1 MEKKFTVID
10 TRTMQKKEFKSQA
23 TTVAEFKAD
32 LRKLGITTDGMVI
45 QEGLTKTELKFDT
58 ALLPHDVPF
67 KGGTTNNLV
76 FRLTQAEKK
85 IKSGAGMSRQEAYA
99 KVKEL
104 GLTKAIVEKYNKN
117 FTMCKT
123 ADLIAEIEAASKKT
137 VNVKEN
143 APKKESKVVKPVT
156 KVTKAPVASE
166 DKATQAITLLTNTLV
181 NNGILSPDEGT
192 EVVEVL
198 GTTLSVKESAYSAE
212 DIDNMFKDM

>member
-10 TRTMQKKEFKSQA
+10 TRTMQKKEFNSQA
-23 TTVAEFKAD
+23 TTVAELKAD
-32 LRKLGITTDGMVI
+32 LRKLGITTNGMTI

-137 VNVKEN
+137 TNVKEN
-143 APKKESKVVKPVT
+143 APKKESKAMKPA
-156 KVTKAPVASE
+156 TKAPVASE

-192 EVVEVL
+192 EVVDIL

-212 DIDNMFKDM
+212 DINDMFKDM

>member
-10 TRTMQKKEFKSQA
+10 TRTMQKKEFESQA
-23 TTVAEFKAD
+23 TTVAELKAD
-32 LRKLGITTDGMVI
+32 LRKLGITTDGMTI

-104 GLTKAIVEKYNKN
+104 GLTEAIVKKYNKN

-123 ADLIAEIEAASKKT
+123 ADLIAEIEAASKKAA
-137 VNVKEN
+137 NVKEN
-143 APKKESKVVKPVT
+143 APKKESKAVKPVT
-156 KVTKAPVASE
+156 KAPVTSE

-212 DIDNMFKDM
+212 DIDDMFKDM

>member
-1 MEKKFTVID
+1 MSTKKFTVID
-10 TRTMQKKEFKSQA
+10 TRTMQKKEFESQA
-23 TTVAEFKAD
+23 TTVAELKAD
-32 LRKLGITTDGMVI
+32 LRKLGIATDGMTI
-45 QEGLTKTELKFDT
+45 QEGLTKAELKFDT

-104 GLTKAIVEKYNKN
+104 GLTEAIVKKYNKN

-137 VNVKEN
+137 MNVKEN
-143 APKKESKVVKPVT
+143 APKKESKAVKPA
-156 KVTKAPVASE
+156 TKAPVASE

-198 GTTLSVKESAYSAE
+198 GTTLSVKESTYSAE
-212 DIDNMFKDM
+212 DIDDMFKDM

>member
-10 TRTMQKKEFKSQA
+10 TRTMQKKEFNSQA
-23 TTVAEFKAD
+23 TTVAELKAD
-32 LRKLGITTDGMVI
+32 LRKLGIATDGMII

-104 GLTKAIVEKYNKN
+104 GLTEAIVKKYNKN

-137 VNVKEN
+137 MNVKEN
-143 APKKESKVVKPVT
+143 APKKESKAMKPA
-156 KVTKAPVASE
+156 TKAPVASE

-212 DIDNMFKDM
+212 DIDDMFKDM

>member
-1 MEKKFTVID
+1 MSTKKFTVID
-10 TRTMQKKEFKSQA
+10 TRTMQKKEFESQA
-23 TTVAEFKAD
+23 TTVAELKAD
-32 LRKLGITTDGMVI
+32 LRKLGITTDGMTI

-104 GLTKAIVEKYNKN
+104 GLTEAIVKKYNKN

-123 ADLIAEIEAASKKT
+123 ADLIAEIEAASKKAT
-137 VNVKEN
+137 NVKEN
-143 APKKESKVVKPVT
+143 APKKESKAMKP
-156 KVTKAPVASE
+156 VTKAPVASE

-212 DIDNMFKDM
+212 DIDDMFKDM

>member
-10 TRTMQKKEFKSQA
+10 TRTMQKKEFNSQA
-23 TTVAEFKAD
+23 TTVAELKAD
-32 LRKLGITTDGMVI
+32 LRKLGIATDGMVI

-85 IKSGAGMSRQEAYA
+85 IRSGAGMSRQEAYA

-123 ADLIAEIEAASKKT
+123 ADLIAEIEAASKKAT
-137 VNVKEN
+137 NVKEN
-143 APKKESKVVKPVT
+143 APKKENKAKKPA
-156 KVTKAPVASE
+156 TKATVASE

-212 DIDNMFKDM
+212 DIDDMFKDM

>member
-1 MEKKFTVID
+1 MSTKKFTVID
-10 TRTMQKKEFKSQA
+10 TRTMQKKEFNSQA
-23 TTVAEFKAD
+23 TTVAELKAD
-32 LRKLGITTDGMVI
+32 LRKLGIATNGMVI

-104 GLTKAIVEKYNKN
+104 GLTEAIVKKYNKN

-123 ADLIAEIEAASKKT
+123 ADLIAEIEAASKKAA
-137 VNVKEN
+137 NVKEN
-143 APKKESKVVKPVT
+143 APKKESKAVKPVT
-156 KVTKAPVASE
+156 KAPVTSE

-198 GTTLSVKESAYSAE
+198 GTTLGVKESAYSAE
-212 DIDNMFKDM
+212 DIDDMFKDM

>member
-1 MEKKFTVID
+1 M
-10 TRTMQKKEFKSQA
+10 
-23 TTVAEFKAD
+23 
-32 LRKLGITTDGMVI
+32 
-45 QEGLTKTELKFDT
+45 
-58 ALLPHDVPF
+58 PF

-76 FRLTQAEKK
+76 FRLTQAEMK

-104 GLTKAIVEKYNKN
+104 GLTEAIVKKYNKN

-123 ADLIAEIEAASKKT
+123 ADLIAEIEAASKKAT
-137 VNVKEN
+137 NVKEN
-143 APKKESKVVKPVT
+143 APKKESKAMKPA
-156 KVTKAPVASE
+156 TKAPVASE

-212 DIDNMFKDM
+212 DIDDMFKDM

>member
-1 MEKKFTVID
+1 MSTKKFTVID
-10 TRTMQKKEFKSQA
+10 TRTMQKKEFESQA
-23 TTVAEFKAD
+23 TTVAELKAD

-123 ADLIAEIEAASKKT
+123 TDLIAEIEAASKKAT
-137 VNVKEN
+137 NVKEN
-143 APKKESKVVKPVT
+143 APKKESKAMKPA
-156 KVTKAPVASE
+156 TKAPVASE
-166 DKATQAITLLTNTLV
+166 DKATQAITLLTDTLV

-212 DIDNMFKDM
+212 DIDDMFKDM

>member
-1 MEKKFTVID
+1 MSTKKFTVID
-10 TRTMQKKEFKSQA
+10 TRTMQKKEFESQA
-23 TTVAEFKAD
+23 TTVAELKAD
-32 LRKLGITTDGMVI
+32 LRKLGITTDGMTI

-104 GLTKAIVEKYNKN
+104 GLTEAIVKKYNKN

-123 ADLIAEIEAASKKT
+123 ADLIAEIEAASKKAT
-137 VNVKEN
+137 NVKEN
-143 APKKESKVVKPVT
+143 APKKESKAMKPA
-156 KVTKAPVASE
+156 TKAPVASE

-212 DIDNMFKDM
+212 DIDDMFKDM

>member
-10 TRTMQKKEFKSQA
+10 TRTMQKKEFNSQA
-23 TTVAEFKAD
+23 TTVAELKAD
-32 LRKLGITTDGMVI
+32 LRKLGIATDGMVI

-104 GLTKAIVEKYNKN
+104 GLTEAIVKKYNKN

-123 ADLIAEIEAASKKT
+123 ADLIAEIEAASKKAT
-137 VNVKEN
+137 NVKEN
-143 APKKESKVVKPVT
+143 APKKESKAMKPA
-156 KVTKAPVASE
+156 TKAPIASE

-212 DIDNMFKDM
+212 DIDDMFKDM

>member
-10 TRTMQKKEFKSQA
+10 TRTMQKKEFNSQA
-23 TTVAEFKAD
+23 TTVAELKAD
-32 LRKLGITTDGMVI
+32 LRKLGIATDGMVI

-85 IKSGAGMSRQEAYA
+85 IRSGAGMSRQEAYA

-104 GLTKAIVEKYNKN
+104 GLTKAIVKKYNKN

-123 ADLIAEIEAASKKT
+123 ADLIAEIEAASKKAI
-137 VNVKEN
+137 NVKEN
-143 APKKESKVVKPVT
+143 APKKESTAMKPA
-156 KVTKAPVASE
+156 TKAPVASE

-212 DIDNMFKDM
+212 DIDDMFKDM

>member
-10 TRTMQKKEFKSQA
+10 TRTMQKKEFNSQA
-23 TTVAEFKAD
+23 TTVAELKAD
-32 LRKLGITTDGMVI
+32 LRKLGIATDGMVI

-104 GLTKAIVEKYNKN
+104 GLTQAIVKKYNKN

-123 ADLIAEIEAASKKT
+123 ADLIAEIEAASKKAA
-137 VNVKEN
+137 NVKEN
-143 APKKESKVVKPVT
+143 APKKESKAVKPVT
-156 KVTKAPVASE
+156 KAPVTSE

-198 GTTLSVKESAYSAE
+198 GTTLSVKESVYSAE
-212 DIDNMFKDM
+212 DIDDMFKDM

>member
-10 TRTMQKKEFKSQA
+10 TRTMQKKEFNSQA
-23 TTVAEFKAD
+23 TTVAELKAD
-32 LRKLGITTDGMVI
+32 LRKLGIATDGMVI

-104 GLTKAIVEKYNKN
+104 GLTEAIVKKYNKN

-123 ADLIAEIEAASKKT
+123 ADLIAEIEAASKKAT
-137 VNVKEN
+137 NVKEN
-143 APKKESKVVKPVT
+143 APKKESKAMKPA
-156 KVTKAPVASE
+156 TKAPVASE

-181 NNGILSPDEGT
+181 NNGILSTDEGT

-198 GTTLSVKESAYSAE
+198 GTTLSVKESAYSVE
-212 DIDNMFKDM
+212 DIDDMFKDM